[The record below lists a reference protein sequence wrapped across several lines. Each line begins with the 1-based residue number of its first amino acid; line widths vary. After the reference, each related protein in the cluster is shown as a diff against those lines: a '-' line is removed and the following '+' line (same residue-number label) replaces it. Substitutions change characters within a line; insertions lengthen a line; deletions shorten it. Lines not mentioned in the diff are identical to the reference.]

1 MTAALGIVVIGTEIL
16 RGKRQDAHFA
26 RTRRQLAARGYEV
39 AWCLVVPDTADI
51 LVDQLRW
58 AMARAE
64 PVFSFGGLGATPDDL
79 TRACAA
85 TAAGLPL
92 RRHPEAEQL
101 IRAQFGAAAEPVR
114 VRMADLPDG
123 ATLIPNPI
131 NKVPGFS
138 LGKQHFFPGFP
149 QMAEPMSEWV
159 LAQYY
164 PPRAGNVEQ
173 RILLPGAREGELV
186 PLMESFCATH
196 PRIAFSSLPSLRQH
210 GMQLELGVAGLPA
223 DVARAMADLQQ
234 RLRAEGLT
242 IVPLDDASSHEEA
255 PESAS

>member
-39 AWCLVVPDTADI
+39 AWCLLVPDMADI

-64 PVFSFGGLGATPDDL
+64 PMFSFGGLGATPDDL

-92 RRHPEAEQL
+92 RRHSEAERL

-114 VRMADLPDG
+114 IRMADLPEG

-131 NKVPGFS
+131 NKIPGFS

-173 RILLPGAREGELV
+173 RILLPDAREGELV
-186 PLMESFCATH
+186 PLMESFCAAH

-223 DVARAMADLQQ
+223 DVERAMADLQQ
-234 RLRAEGLT
+234 RLRAEGLS
-242 IVPLDDASSHEEA
+242 IVPLGAASAAEKA
-255 PESAS
+255 PESH